1 MNLIFGLQ
9 LAMARIGST
18 VNMNVM
24 QPLYQHCQDVIGMS
38 PGAHTLGMALLIAA
52 STTVF
57 SFICGAV
64 LGALDYRAERMQSRY
79 EEVNE
84 EDEEEK
90 KIQLK
95 DILHFP
101 LQFWLVTLICVLF
114 YSTSMLLLLIL
125 FILLY

>member
-1 MNLIFGLQ
+1 
-9 LAMARIGST
+9 MARIGST

-24 QPLYQHCQDVIGMS
+24 QPLYNYCEESIGMS

-52 STTVF
+52 ATTVF

-64 LGALDYRAERMQSRY
+64 LGALDYRAERIRSRY
-79 EEVNE
+79 DAINENE

-90 KIQLK
+90 KIQLT
-95 DILHFP
+95 DVLQFP

-114 YSTSMLLLLIL
+114 YSTSL
-125 FILLY
+125 